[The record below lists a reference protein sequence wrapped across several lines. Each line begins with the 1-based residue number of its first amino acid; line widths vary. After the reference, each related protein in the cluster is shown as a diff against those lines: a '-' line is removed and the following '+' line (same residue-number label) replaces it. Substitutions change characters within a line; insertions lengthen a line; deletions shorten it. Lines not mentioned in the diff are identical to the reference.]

1 MTLPLKPG
9 YQFNYDHI
17 YRKPHYEMPAAE
29 AYTDFYGISY
39 MISGERLIYSP
50 TFTAIAQ
57 AGDIIFIPRYVY
69 RRSSFIANEPYEHIL
84 IKFTDSMVDDLF
96 QTIGIENYNELC
108 AEHVVHLEKSTQA
121 SVLSILNDMEK
132 EWKSYNKYS
141 ELLLKG
147 LLNKLI
153 ILCIRERIIGGVNA
167 THLEKKHDCL
177 ADAIIYIKTHLR
189 ESPSLE
195 ETARQANI
203 SPSYLSKIFI
213 SHLKTS
219 FSDFVINEKITFA
232 QKLLADSELSMTEIA
247 SEAGFSSHSY
257 FSDSFKRNTGMTPMQ
272 FRKSFREG

>member
-1 MTLPLKPG
+1 MPLPLKPG

-121 SVLSILNDMEK
+121 SVLAILNDMEK

-177 ADAIIYIKTHLR
+177 ADAIIYLKTHLR

-203 SPSYLSKIFI
+203 SPSYLSKLFI